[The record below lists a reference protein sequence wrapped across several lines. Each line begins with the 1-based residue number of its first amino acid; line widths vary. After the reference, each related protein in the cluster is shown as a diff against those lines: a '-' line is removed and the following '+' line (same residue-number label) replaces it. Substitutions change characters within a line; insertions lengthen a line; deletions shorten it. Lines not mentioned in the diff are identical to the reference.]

1 MPEPR
6 LAIARLSRFT
16 VNGVAASDF
25 EDVLNSLESWDDW
38 CRAWSQ
44 RASIHESNTDDPFK
58 LAMRQIAGAF
68 AQLEKARL
76 VGKLRAARERSGPRV
91 PRSRGARTMQNFPQQ
106 PSPSP
111 SACIAIP

>member
-44 RASIHESNTDDPFK
+44 RASIHESKGREALAKGRNT
-58 LAMRQIAGAF
+58 
-68 AQLEKARL
+68 KA
-76 VGKLRAARERSGPRV
+76 VV
-91 PRSRGARTMQNFPQQ
+91 
-106 PSPSP
+106 
-111 SACIAIP
+111 